1 MTISVRVM
9 IRLTHIIALLLLT
22 LGPAHCHQK
31 RFRRSA
37 LNTPYYQIVPNIE
50 RRNIWE
56 SEEFY
61 SNEDTDVDLD
71 RVWREFNDIDGD
83 FGMRSSS
90 VPRFK
95 QNLIGKYNPGPGN
108 GNRRTRNMKVN
119 VWQILA
125 RGLNK
130 IFLAFLQQ
138 WHSQS

>member
-1 MTISVRVM
+1 M
-9 IRLTHIIALLLLT
+9 IRLTHAIALLLLT
-22 LGPAHCHQK
+22 LGLAHGHQK

-37 LNTPYYQIVPNIE
+37 LNTPYYQIVPKIE

-61 SNEDTDVDLD
+61 STEDSDVDLD
-71 RVWREFNDIDGD
+71 RVWREFSNIDGD
-83 FGMRSSS
+83 FGMRSST

-95 QNLIGKYNPGPGN
+95 QNLIGKYSPGPGN
-108 GNRRTRNMKVN
+108 SNRRTRNMKVN
-119 VWQILA
+119 VWQILV

-130 IFLAFLQQ
+130 ILLAFLQQ